1 MASVRPDAGAGSL
14 LARAGVD
21 DVLALSP
28 DTESAWVEVI
38 QKMDEVYADLVG
50 YQVELEQKNSELE
63 EAHQFIRGVLASMTD
78 VLLVVDARGRI
89 RKVNKALKQLTG
101 RESTQLLDSPV
112 EHLFS
117 EASRGRVRGFPEQIR
132 AGAIVDC
139 EVDLVG
145 ADGDAAPLAM
155 NCTPLY
161 DHKGRLGG
169 MVLIGRPVGEL
180 RRTYTEL
187 QRTHGALKETQRQLV
202 HSEKMVSLGRLVAGV
217 AHELN
222 NPISFVFGN
231 VHTLKRYGERIAAY
245 VAELERRLGAE
256 SCRPLRRELKIDRV
270 FDDLDPLIDGTL
282 EGAERVS
289 GIVKDL
295 RRFSSS
301 QSEAAV
307 DMDLAEV
314 ATAISQWVLKSVSSA
329 PEVRYEFEAG
339 LGVRAVKGRVYQ
351 ILVNLIQNA
360 LDALSG
366 CEAPRLVIAGGRRR
380 DSCWVS
386 VRDNGAGVPEDRL
399 GRVFDPFF
407 TTKPVGKGTGLGL
420 YIGYN
425 LAADQGGRLEV
436 ANHSD
441 GGAVFTLTLPA
452 IDDAG

>member
-1 MASVRPDAGAGSL
+1 MASARPEPGAGSL

-21 DVLALSP
+21 DALALSP
-28 DTESAWVEVI
+28 ESEGAWIEVI
-38 QKMDEVYADLVG
+38 QKMDAVYADLVG

-89 RKVNKALKQLTG
+89 RKVNKALKKLTG
-101 RESTQLLDSPV
+101 RESAQLIDSPV
-112 EHLFS
+112 EQLFGV
-117 EASRGRVRGFPEQIR
+117 ESRQRVRGFPEQIR
-132 AGAIVDC
+132 GGAIVDC

-145 ADGDAAPLAM
+145 ADGEPAPLAM

-161 DHKGRLGG
+161 DHHGRLAG

-180 RRTYTEL
+180 RRTYREL
-187 QRTHGALKETQRQLV
+187 QRTHAALKETQQQLV

-245 VAELERRLGAE
+245 VAELESRLGVDD
-256 SCRPLRRELKIDRV
+256 CRSLREQHRIDRV

-301 QSEAAV
+301 QTETAV

-314 ATAISQWVLKSVSSA
+314 ARSIAEWVLKSVSA
-329 PEVRYEFEAG
+329 RPEVRYRFDGE
-339 LGVRAVKGRVYQ
+339 LLVRAVKGRVYQ

-360 LDALSG
+360 VDAVAGLDAPCLEISG
-366 CEAPRLVIAGGRRR
+366 GTRPGE
-380 DSCWVS
+380 CWVS
-386 VRDNGAGVPEDRL
+386 VRDNGPGIPDNRL

-425 LAADQGGRLEV
+425 LAVDQGGVLH
-436 ANHSD
+436 ADNHAD
-441 GGAVFTLTLPA
+441 GGAVLTLTLPA
-452 IDDAG
+452 VDNGG